1 MYNCYFA
8 NHFHV
13 DFLFYRFVPVSNM
26 FAFPSLSVL
35 CHPNHKYM
43 SAIFLF
49 LFRIIDL
56 ASQPASQS
64 VSQSISHSIS
74 LCVIQCVCY

>member
-13 DFLFYRFVPVSNM
+13 DFLFFRFVPVSNV
-26 FAFPSLSVL
+26 FTFPSLSVL
-35 CHPNHKYM
+35 RHPNRKYM

-49 LFRIIDL
+49 LFCIIDL

-64 VSQSISHSIS
+64 VMTVSQSVNQS
-74 LCVIQCVCY
+74 VI